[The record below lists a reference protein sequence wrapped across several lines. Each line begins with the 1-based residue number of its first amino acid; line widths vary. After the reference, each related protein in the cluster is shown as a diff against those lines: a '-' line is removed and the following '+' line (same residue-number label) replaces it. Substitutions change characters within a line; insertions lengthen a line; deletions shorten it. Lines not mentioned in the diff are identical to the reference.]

1 MGTYDNTAVI
11 SSLTWSTIDLNW
23 STANAFTLLG
33 FSIEFELKFIIL
45 VCYVTVQRIKIYLS
59 KDIKD
64 IIKRTAFKLQGN
76 CDIAVQVPIV
86 CG

>member
-1 MGTYDNTAVI
+1 MHSPY
-11 SSLTWSTIDLNW
+11 
-23 STANAFTLLG
+23 LLG
-33 FSIEFELKFIIL
+33 FSFEFELKFIIL
-45 VCYVTVQRIKIYLS
+45 VWYVTAQRIKIYLS

-76 CDIAVQVPIV
+76 SNIAVQVPIV